1 MKYTVIYLREPFFI
15 WIKCRRCLQYLGSQE
30 QFTNSECLKNKRNI
44 NVSPMFRQCQQIE
57 IDKLKSNN
65 GLNGIA
71 YLRYYSCILGY
82 YHHHC

>member
-1 MKYTVIYLREPFFI
+1 MFSLF
-15 WIKCRRCLQYLGSQE
+15 E
-30 QFTNSECLKNKRNI
+30 QSEEYYDSWLCAECLKNKRNI